1 MTSSILALDS
11 VSFILPDGRT
21 LFSGLTEQFDARRT
35 GLVGRNG
42 AGKSVLA
49 RLLAGELEPTT
60 GRCLRHG
67 STYYLSQHAGQ
78 GAGCSVAELAGAGP
92 VLAALGRIEAGSADP
107 LDFDA
112 VGERW
117 DLRQRLAQ
125 ELERAGLAGLAPET
139 PVASLSGGQAMRV
152 ALAGALLRDPDFLI
166 LDEPSNH
173 LDAAGRQALA
183 QQLLAWR
190 KGLLVI
196 SHDRALLGSMERIV
210 ELSEQGLRSYGGNF
224 DVYEEARRQEQ
235 DSAARQLDQARQA
248 LRRDEQD
255 RREQRER
262 LARRQAAGK
271 REGKTA
277 NQAAILLGGRKERS
291 EGSAGRLRLRHEAAR
306 EEGALAVREA
316 ARLLRDDAAVRIHPA
331 AAAAPVQ
338 RRVAE
343 LEDVLLPFA
352 RAPLDRISLGL
363 TGRQRIG
370 IEGPNGCGKSTLL
383 KVLGGAVAPLAGK
396 ARLPV
401 RVAWLDQQLGILA
414 PGRSTLDQLLER
426 NRSAGQDLLRTWLV
440 QLGLDADAVQRP
452 SGLLSGG
459 ERLKA
464 ALACVL
470 YADEPPEL
478 LLLDEPGN
486 HLDLPSLA
494 ALESMLN
501 AYQGALAV
509 VSHDSVFLER
519 VKLTHRLRA
528 TPEGWRLL

>member
-11 VSFILPDGRT
+11 ASFVLPDGRI
-21 LFSGLTEQFDARRT
+21 LFSGLTEQFDSRRT

-49 RLLAGELEPTT
+49 RLLAGELEPSA
-60 GRCLRHG
+60 GRCLRPA
-67 STYYLSQHAGQ
+67 SVYYLAQHAGQ
-78 GAGCSVAELAGAGP
+78 GGAQTVAGLAGVGP
-92 VLAALGRIEAGSADP
+92 VLAALERIEAGGLEAR
-107 LDFDA
+107 DFDT
-112 VGERW
+112 VGEQW
-117 DLRQRLAQ
+117 DIRQRLAQ
-125 ELERAGLAGLAPET
+125 ALERAGLGQLGPDSPA
-139 PVASLSGGQAMRV
+139 ASLSGGQAMRV
-152 ALAGALLRDPDFLI
+152 ALAGAALRDPDFLI

-173 LDAAGRQALA
+173 LDREGRQALA
-183 QQLLAWR
+183 GQLLAWR

-196 SHDRALLGSMERIV
+196 SHDRELLGIMERIV
-210 ELSEQGLRSYGGNF
+210 ELSAQGLRSYGGNVAF
-224 DVYEEARRQEQ
+224 YEEARRQEQ
-235 DSAARQLDQARQA
+235 DSAARQLEHARLA

-262 LARRQAAGK
+262 QARREARGK

-277 NQAAILLGGRKERS
+277 NQAPILLGGRRERS
-291 EGSAGRLRLRHEAAR
+291 EGSAGRLRLQHEAAR
-306 EEGALAVREA
+306 EEGAQAVRDA
-316 ARLLRDDAAVRIHPA
+316 AQQVRADAAVRIHA
-331 AAAAPVQ
+331 AGAAAPAQ
-338 RRVAE
+338 RRVAL
-343 LEDVLLPFA
+343 LEDALLPWV
-352 RAPLDRISLGL
+352 RRPLDRISLSL
-363 TGRQRIG
+363 AGRQRIG

-383 KVLGGAVAPLAGK
+383 TALADAVSPPA
-396 ARLPV
+396 
-401 RVAWLDQQLGILA
+401 RVARLDQQLGILD
-414 PGRSTLDQLLER
+414 PHRSTLDHLLER
-426 NRSAGQDLLRTWLV
+426 NRSAGQDMLRTWLV
-440 QLGLDADAVQRP
+440 QLGLDADAVRRP

-494 ALESMLN
+494 ALEAMLN
-501 AYQGALAV
+501 AWQGALAV

-519 VKLTHRLRA
+519 IRLTHRLRA

>member
-1 MTSSILALDS
+1 MTTTVLALDRA
-11 VSFILPDGRT
+11 SFVLPDGRN
-21 LFSGLTEQFDARRT
+21 LFSDLTEQFDTRRT

-49 RLLAGELEPTT
+49 RLLAGELEPAA
-60 GRCLRHG
+60 GRCLRPG
-67 STYYLSQHAGQ
+67 SVYYLAQHAGQ
-78 GAGCSVAELAGAGP
+78 GGARTVAELAGAGP
-92 VLAALGRIEAGSADP
+92 VLAALERIEAGSLEP
-107 LDFDA
+107 GDFEA
-112 VGERW
+112 VGEGW
-117 DLRQRLAQ
+117 DIRQRLAQ
-125 ELERAGLAGLAPET
+125 ELKRAGLGHLAPST

-152 ALAGALLRDPDFLI
+152 ALAGAALRDPDVLI

-173 LDAAGRQALA
+173 LDRAGRQALA
-183 QQLLAWR
+183 TQLLAWR
-190 KGLLVI
+190 KGLIVI
-196 SHDRALLGSMERIV
+196 SHDRELLGIMERIV
-210 ELSEQGLRSYGGNF
+210 ELSEQGLRSYGGDYAF
-224 DVYEEARRQEQ
+224 YEAVRRQEQ
-235 DSAARQLDQARQA
+235 DSAARQLEHARLA
-248 LRRDEQD
+248 LRRDEQE

-262 LARRQAAGK
+262 QARRQAQGK

-291 EGSAGRLRLRHEAAR
+291 EGSTGRLRVQHEAAR
-306 EEGALAVREA
+306 EEGARALREA
-316 ARLLRDDAAVRIHPA
+316 ALQLREDAAVRIHA
-331 AAAAPVQ
+331 AGGAAPAQ
-338 RRVAE
+338 RRVAL
-343 LEDVLLPFA
+343 LEDVVLPFA
-352 RAPLDRISLGL
+352 RAPLDRVSLGV

-383 KVLGGAVAPLAGK
+383 KVLGGVLAPLAGEVS
-396 ARLPV
+396 LPA

-414 PGRSTLDQLLER
+414 PARSTLDQLLER
-426 NRSAGQDLLRTWLV
+426 KRSVGEDMLRTWLV
-440 QLGLDADAVQRP
+440 QLGLDADAMRRP

-494 ALESMLN
+494 ALEAMLN

-509 VSHDSVFLER
+509 VSHDAVFLER
-519 VKLTHRLRA
+519 IGLTQRLRA
-528 TPEGWRLL
+528 APDGWRLL